1 MVSAWPLYLLI
12 LLLPFEPPTAVFHAL
27 GLEFTL
33 LEVAAGIALAWV
45 TVDLGRTGRLRDI
58 ARAPL
63 LLPALAFLAACLLST
78 AFAQAP
84 QWLPLKFTLRVATGV
99 TAFALASAALRDE
112 ARITRLLDALAI
124 AGVAVALLG
133 LGEACGLPGAD
144 RFVASFRE
152 QDFEVGGTHRVA
164 AGFAYPNL
172 AGGFLVLALPA
183 ALVRLA
189 RAQWAAPVA
198 LRAQDVQKRGKF
210 GWARKATST
219 VYSRESTA
227 RTRMASRALDYR
239 LSTVDARLRPSR
251 PCRFGGGASLVGA
264 LLMFAAILLTYSRG
278 ALAGALVAPLAL
290 AAWGRRQQVPEATRQ
305 AKWALAGF
313 LALGAALALA
323 SPSFRLRAMSEGD
336 ASWYRADFLSE
347 VSPGEAVRL
356 APGELGRIPLRVKN
370 IGGNTWKI
378 KGTKRFH
385 LSYHWYDLGTRRV
398 LELEGER
405 TALPGDVQP
414 GETTRLV
421 ANVRAPRV
429 SGRFLLV
436 WDMVQEHTTWF
447 VGKAGAGH
455 FMPVT
460 VGDPPEGA
468 TAKVSAQEV
477 ARSFLADTWFPGRLE
492 LWSIATRLFLQ
503 NPVLGVGPDNFRW
516 LYGPAAGR
524 RRWDTR
530 VFSNSLYLETL
541 ATTGLLGGAAFF
553 VLLAS
558 ALAGLLALARQ
569 NGSEQS
575 ERALLATTLLATLIG
590 FLAHGVFDY
599 LLEPTSLYL
608 AFWLLLGASSALWVV
623 ARDAEG
629 ARRRV
634 PHHACWV

>member
-1 MVSAWPLYLLI
+1 VSAWPLYLLV
-12 LLLPFEPPTAVFHAL
+12 LMLPFEPPTAVWNAL

-45 TVDLGRTGRLRDI
+45 AVDLGRTGRQRDI

-99 TAFALASAALRDE
+99 TAFALAAIALRDE

-124 AGVAVALLG
+124 AGVAVALLA
-133 LGEACGLPGAD
+133 LGEALGLPGVD

-189 RAQWAAPVA
+189 RARGAGAA
-198 LRAQDVQKRGKF
+198 L
-210 GWARKATST
+210 
-219 VYSRESTA
+219 
-227 RTRMASRALDYR
+227 M
-239 LSTVDARLRPSR
+239 
-251 PCRFGGGASLVGA
+251 GAF
-264 LLMFAAILLTYSRG
+264 LMFAAILFTYSRG

-290 AAWGRRQQVPEATRQ
+290 AVWGRRQRVPEATRQ
-305 AKWALAGF
+305 AKWAFAGF
-313 LALGAALALA
+313 LALGAIVALA
-323 SPSFRLRAMSEGD
+323 SPSFRLRALSEGD
-336 ASWYRADFLSE
+336 ASWYRADFLPELS
-347 VSPGEAVRL
+347 SGGAVRL
-356 APGELGRIPLRVKN
+356 APGELGRIPLQVKN
-370 IGGNTWKI
+370 TGGNTWKVE
-378 KGTKRFH
+378 GQKRFH
-385 LSYHWYDLGTRRV
+385 LSYHWYDLGARRV
-398 LELEGER
+398 HDLEGER
-405 TALPGDVQP
+405 TALPGDVEP

-421 ANVRAPRV
+421 ANVRAPQD

-460 VGDPPEGA
+460 VGDPPA
-468 TAKVSAQEV
+468 VSTASVSVSAEEV
-477 ARSFLADTWFPGRLE
+477 ARGFLADTWFPGRLE
-492 LWSIATRLFLQ
+492 LWSIATRLFLE

-558 ALAGLLALARQ
+558 ALAGLLPLARQ
-569 NGSEQS
+569 NGSEHS
-575 ERALLATTLLATLIG
+575 EQALLATTLLASLIG
-590 FLAHGVFDY
+590 FLVHGVFDY

-608 AFWLLLGASSALWVV
+608 AFWLLLGASSALGVV
-623 ARDAEG
+623 ARDAES
-629 ARRRV
+629 ARQRV
-634 PHHACWV
+634 PNHACWV